1 MNLKSQTFL
10 KKKFNIS
17 DSLLRVAASC
27 EKDLYETY
35 ASIDSVSEY
44 NQLKILK
51 AMQNK
56 GLSESHFGGTTGYGY
71 DDRGREVLEA
81 IYSEIFGCEDSLVR
95 SQIVSGTHAI
105 ALCLYGVLRP
115 GDELLSVTGSPYDT
129 LAEVIGLRGRGSGS
143 LKELGISY
151 RQVEL
156 SEDGRSIDYE
166 GIKEAVNANTRMV
179 IIQKSRGYSWR
190 STLKSD
196 DIAAIVKCVKS
207 RNEDTVVMVDNCYGE
222 FVEEREPTEAG
233 ADLVAGS
240 LIKNPGG
247 GLCRTGGYVAG
258 KAKYVSM
265 AACRLTAPGIGKK
278 GGATLG
284 LTGQFCQGLFLAP
297 GVVAASLK
305 AAAFCSLFMSKL
317 GFEVSPKPEE
327 KRGDVIQAVKFKS
340 EEQLI
345 AFCQGI
351 QMGAPVDSFVTPQ
364 PSEMPGYESK
374 VIMAAGTFVQGA
386 SIEQSCDAPIRPPFT
401 AYVQGGLTLEHAR
414 AGIIIAAQN
423 LINKGLLAV

>member
-1 MNLKSQTFL
+1 MNSKTQAFL
-10 KKKFNIS
+10 KDKFNIS
-17 DSLLRVAASC
+17 DNLLKVAVSC
-27 EKDLYETY
+27 EKDLHEAY

-51 AMQNK
+51 AMQNE

-71 DDRGREVLEA
+71 NDRGREVLEA
-81 IYSEIFGCEDSLVR
+81 IYSEVFECEDSLVR
-95 SQIVSGTHAI
+95 SQIVSGTHAV

-129 LAEVIGLRGRGSGS
+129 LAEVIGLRGRGNGS
-143 LKELGISY
+143 LKELGVGY

-156 SEDGRSIDYE
+156 LSDGSIDYE

-179 IIQKSRGYSWR
+179 IVQKSRGYSWR
-190 STLKSD
+190 NALKVD
-196 DIAAIVKCVKS
+196 DIAGIVKCVKS
-207 RNEDTVVMVDNCYGE
+207 KNQDTVVMVDNCYGE
-222 FVEEREPTEAG
+222 FVEESEPTGVG
-233 ADLVAGS
+233 ADLAAGS

-258 KAKYVSM
+258 KEKYVSM
-265 AACRLTAPGIGKK
+265 AACRLTAPGIGKE

-297 GVVAASLK
+297 RVVAESLK
-305 AAAFCSLFMSKL
+305 AAVFCARIMSRL

-327 KRGDVIQAVKFKS
+327 KRGDVVQAVRFES
-340 EEQLI
+340 EEQLV

-351 QMGAPVDSFVTPQ
+351 QMGAPVDSFVVPQ
-364 PSEMPGYESK
+364 PWEMPGYENK
-374 VIMAAGTFVQGA
+374 VIMAAGTFVQGS
-386 SIEQSCDAPIRPPFT
+386 SIEQSCDAPIKHPFT
-401 AYVQGGLTLEHAR
+401 AYVQGGLTLEYAR
-414 AGIIIAAQN
+414 TGIIVAAQN
-423 LINKGLLAV
+423 LINKGLLTI